1 MSKFYLKQILKQTK
15 VIIACLTIGSFF
27 FVTLI
32 ASAAGITPVQSFVG
46 GGILGGAG
54 GAIQNLIAPSQTSNS
69 NAIPPLNSGV
79 TLIPSNNLSLTPPAQ
94 AQAQAQALTVTQ
106 TNTNPTINSAQ
117 ANFYNSNQNNNT
129 FGANLFTGAFSRIG
143 PTQFN
148 PDYMI
153 AIGDSIQVRL
163 WGNFQLDSV
172 LNVDPKGNIYIPNVG
187 PVHVL
192 GIKNQ
197 DVQHVVESA
206 ISKVFRSNVL
216 SYSSL
221 AAAQPV
227 RVFVGGYVNLP
238 GMYSGTSMDSLLSY
252 LDQAGGIDVARGS
265 FIKVEIKRGELLRA
279 TFNLYEFLL
288 NGKMPVVQLADGDVI
303 LVTTR
308 NNTFTTTD
316 GLAENP
322 FQFEFTGNS
331 ILLSD
336 AIKLSKPFPQA
347 NHVMITRN
355 DSGAKSSTEYYP
367 LSNNKIMI
375 YNGDVVQFT
384 SDKKIGT
391 ISVKVQG
398 EHESEISY
406 VLPYGARLGELM
418 HKIQYSERSDQENI
432 QLFRQSV
439 KQAQAQQIQS
449 LIQTLQSNLLTSR
462 SGTSSEETLRSQ
474 EAARMLQWVANAK
487 QIQPTG
493 QVLIAQTSKRDD
505 LLLENGD
512 VINIPTKNGLV
523 NVTGL
528 VLFPTSIA
536 YDQSLKF
543 DDYIKK
549 CGGYTQN
556 SDQARIIVSHLD
568 GSFSDLQE
576 KSNFFSSTTK
586 KTDIREGDIIM
597 VLPFVDP
604 KLRQYW
610 LEMSQIIA
618 QIAITSK
625 IVLGL

>member
-1 MSKFYLKQILKQTK
+1 MKTVCLKRILQKTK
-15 VIIACLTIGSFF
+15 VRFSYLVSLSFI
-27 FVTLI
+27 LI
-32 ASAAGITPVQSFVG
+32 ASHVSAAGITPAQSFVA

-54 GAIQNLIAPSQTSNS
+54 TAIQNLINNNNNPAPINGLS
-69 NAIPPLNSGV
+69 
-79 TLIPSNNLSLTPPAQ
+79 LIPSNNLSTTTTPTNQ
-94 AQAQAQALTVTQ
+94 SSQ
-106 TNTNPTINSAQ
+106 TNPIGVTATLNSAQ
-117 ANFYNSNQNNNT
+117 ANFYTANQNSNT
-129 FGANLFTGAFSRIG
+129 FGANLFTGAFSRQG
-143 PTQFN
+143 ATQFN

-153 AIGDSIQVRL
+153 TIGDSIQVRL
-163 WGNFQLDSV
+163 WGSFQLDSL

-192 GIKNQ
+192 GAKNQ
-197 DVQHVVESA
+197 DIQHIIESA
-206 ISKVFRSNVL
+206 ISKVYRSNIL

-221 AAAQPV
+221 SAAQPV

-238 GMYSGTSMDSLLSY
+238 GMYSGTSMDGLLSY

-265 FIKVEIKRGELLRA
+265 FIQVEIKRGELLRA
-279 TFNLYEFLL
+279 TFNLYDFLL
-288 NGKMPVVQLADGDVI
+288 NGKMPIIQLADGDVI
-303 LVTTR
+303 LVTSR
-308 NNTFTTTD
+308 KNTFTTTNS
-316 GLAENP
+316 LAENSY
-322 FQFEFTGNS
+322 QFEFSGNS
-331 ILLSD
+331 ISLSEVL
-336 AIKLSKPFPQA
+336 KLSKPFPQA
-347 NHVMITRN
+347 NHIMITRN
-355 DSGAKSSTEYYP
+355 DSGAKSSTEYLP
-367 LSNNKIMI
+367 LTNNKITI

-418 HKIQYSERSDQENI
+418 QKITFSERSNPENI

-439 KQAQAQQIQS
+439 KQAQAEQIQS
-449 LIQTLQSNLLTSR
+449 LIQTLQSNVLTSR
-462 SGTSSEETLRSQ
+462 SGTSAEENLRSQ

-487 QIQPTG
+487 QIQPSG

-536 YDQSLKF
+536 YDQSLELE
-543 DDYIKK
+543 DYIKK

-556 SDQARIIVSHLD
+556 ADQARIIVSHLD
-568 GSFSDLQE
+568 GSFSDVRE
-576 KSNFFSSTTK
+576 KTNFFSNTAK
-586 KTDIREGDIIM
+586 KAEVKEGDIIM
-597 VLPFVDP
+597 ILPYVDP

-618 QIAITSK
+618 QIAISAK
-625 IVLGL
+625 VVLGL

>member
-1 MSKFYLKQILKQTK
+1 MNKAYWKKLCQQTK
-15 VIIACLTIGSFF
+15 VKLAYLVGGSFLLIT
-27 FVTLI
+27 VI
-32 ASAAGITPVQSFVG
+32 ASAAGITPAQSFVAG
-46 GGILGGAG
+46 GMLGGAG
-54 GAIQNLIAPSQTSNS
+54 AAIQNLINPPQGISNNTNSAPNTGLS
-69 NAIPPLNSGV
+69 
-79 TLIPSNNLSLTPPAQ
+79 LIPSSSLSAPST
-94 AQAQAQALTVTQ
+94 
-106 TNTNPTINSAQ
+106 SAQ
-117 ANFYNSNQNNNT
+117 NPQPGTTASINAAKANFYTANQSSNN
-129 FGANLFTGAFSRIG
+129 FGANLFTGAFSRLG

-148 PDYMI
+148 PDYII

-163 WGNFQLDSV
+163 WGNFQLDSL

-192 GIKNQ
+192 GVKNQ
-197 DVQHVVESA
+197 ELQHVVESA
-206 ISKVFRSNVL
+206 ISKVYRSNVL

-265 FIKVEIKRGELLRA
+265 FLRVEIKRGELLRA
-279 TFNLYEFLL
+279 SFNLYDFLL
-288 NGKMPVVQLADGDVI
+288 QGKMPVVQLADGDVV
-303 LVTTR
+303 LVTSR
-308 NNTFTTTD
+308 RNTFTTTD
-316 GLAENP
+316 NLVENP
-322 FQFEFTGNS
+322 YQFEFSGDAVP
-331 ILLSD
+331 LSEV
-336 AIKLSKPFPQA
+336 IKLSKPFPQA

-355 DSGAKSSTEYYP
+355 DSGAKSSTEYFP
-367 LSNNKIMI
+367 LTNNKITV

-418 HKIQYSERSDQENI
+418 EKIKYSERSNPENI

-439 KQAQAQQIQS
+439 KTAQSQQIQS
-449 LIQTLQSNLLTSR
+449 LIQTLQSNVLTSR
-462 SGTSSEETLRSQ
+462 SGTSAEESLRSQ

-493 QVLIAQTSKRDD
+493 QVLIAQTAKRDE

-512 VINIPTKNGLV
+512 VINIPTKSGLV

-536 YDQSLKF
+536 YDQSLGL

-556 SDQARIIVSHLD
+556 ADQARIIVSHLD
-568 GSFSDLQE
+568 GSFSDIKD
-576 KSNFFSSTTK
+576 KSNFFSNTAK
-586 KTDIREGDIIM
+586 KVEVKEGDVIM
-597 VLPFVDP
+597 VLPYVDP

-610 LEMSQIIA
+610 MEMSQIIA
-618 QIAITSK
+618 QVAITAK
-625 IVLGL
+625 VVLGL

>member
-1 MSKFYLKQILKQTK
+1 MNKFYLKQILKQTK
-15 VIIACLTIGSFF
+15 VIIACLTIGSFLF
-27 FVTLI
+27 LTLI
-32 ASAAGITPVQSFVG
+32 ASAAGITPAQSFVG
-46 GGILGGAG
+46 SGILGGAG
-54 GAIQNLIAPSQTSNS
+54 GAIQNLIAPSQTNNN
-69 NAIPPLNSGV
+69 NAIPPLNSGA
-79 TLIPSNNLSLTPPAQ
+79 TLIPSNNLSLTPP
-94 AQAQAQALTVTQ
+94 AQAQALTVTQ

-192 GIKNQ
+192 GVKNQ

-322 FQFEFTGNS
+322 FQFEFTGDS

-367 LSNNKIMI
+367 LSNNKIVI
-375 YNGDVVQFT
+375 HNGDVVQFT

-398 EHESEISY
+398 EHESVISY

-418 HKIQYSERSDQENI
+418 HKIQYSERSDPENI

-449 LIQTLQSNLLTSR
+449 LIQTLQSNVLTSR

-474 EAARMLQWVANAK
+474 ESARMLQWVTNAK

-536 YDQSLKF
+536 FDQSLKL

-556 SDQARIIVSHLD
+556 SDQSRIIVSHLD

-576 KSNFFSSTTK
+576 KSNFFSGATK
-586 KTDIREGDIIM
+586 KTEIREGDIIM

-625 IVLGL
+625 VVLGL